1 MMNKFLKKTHI
12 FKYFDRNF
20 SNIENNLSKRIT
32 EVEEKMKDLSEE
44 NKKLLE
50 EQILLQ
56 NHVKQIVE
64 ENNYYNSII
73 NKKINQIENVNIE
86 LLPYNINTN
95 KQKVLIIGFFGAPNT
110 GDELMMQSM
119 INKLN
124 TDKLEVTVM
133 IADNQ
138 DCVLNSNKNIRYIH
152 YPRTHADFNILTNY
166 FDKIIFAGGALLDDK
181 EYENKDARYTSMYNL
196 LISLGESIIKKG
208 KKFYLVGLS
217 SSDKFENQEYLE
229 KLNYIAK
236 NATYFS
242 LRDNDSLKTLK
253 KYNID
258 CENIKMIDD
267 LVFSMPNVEYIVEDK
282 IEFVIGLVLVSYVDI
297 DTLISIIKQ
306 TEQFLEKNIFVRKKI
321 KLIPFYDFCHSDI
334 NKYEELLKKYDGS
347 IEIVIEK
354 YESDYNKLLDI
365 LMDCD
370 MLMGMRYHLSLLG
383 LKLGIPTIHLVYDVH
398 RHYINKMNYLLRMF
412 DVEEYKVSLKKYE
425 ENPTNIIEEKLE
437 KLYMNRRE
445 VSENNKKIS
454 KEINERA
461 NKECIEIIKYIEN

>member
-383 LKLGIPTIHLVYDVH
+383 LKLGIPNFKP
-398 RHYINKMNYLLRMF
+398 NK
-412 DVEEYKVSLKKYE
+412 DK
-425 ENPTNIIEEKLE
+425 
-437 KLYMNRRE
+437 
-445 VSENNKKIS
+445 
-454 KEINERA
+454 
-461 NKECIEIIKYIEN
+461 